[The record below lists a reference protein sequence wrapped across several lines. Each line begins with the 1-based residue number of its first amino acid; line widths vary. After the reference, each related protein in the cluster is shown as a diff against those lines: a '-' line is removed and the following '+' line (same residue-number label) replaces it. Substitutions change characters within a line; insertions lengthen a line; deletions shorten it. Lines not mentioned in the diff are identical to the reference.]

1 MMTGLKLQVS
11 SLKMRNS
18 RKLQVSSLKVA
29 TLWWQEELRVLT
41 VCLLQLFLEKKLL
54 SLKSHPCDLQLVTCD
69 YARGVLCS

>member
-1 MMTGLKLQVS
+1 MKDSHNLQVAS
-11 SLKMRNS
+11 HKMRNS

-41 VCLLQLFLEKKLL
+41 VCLLQLFQEKKLL